1 MVMFHSANQAGLI
14 AMMGRFFTPLSAYAM
29 LVFILL
35 YVPCFATIGTIKSET
50 GSTKWAVYSVFSS
63 LAIAYGLAFIIY
75 QVGSL
80 FI

>member
-1 MVMFHSANQAGLI
+1 MA
-14 AMMGRFFTPLSAYAM
+14 RYFTPLSAYAT

-50 GSTKWAVYSVFSS
+50 VSTKWALYSVVSS
-63 LAIAYGLAFIIY
+63 LVIAYGLALIIY